1 MTELE
6 IKRYHVDSIAQ
17 FKTLRCIANE
27 FVPEG
32 IAELIEGGLRLTDV
46 TSDVADFFFDERTS
60 SLKIKE

>member
-6 IKRYHVDSIAQ
+6 LQRYHVDSIAQ

-32 IAELIEGGLRLTDV
+32 IAELELIEGGLRLTDV
-46 TSDVADFFFDERTS
+46 TGDVADSFFDERT
-60 SLKIKE
+60 